1 MDKIFLIEDDDLWE
15 KYNTIWDKVSPNMK
29 KEFDSKSVCDKEFL
43 NSMVMKL
50 QIFMINISL
59 KWTLII
65 LAVISLDAGLK

>member
-1 MDKIFLIEDDDLWE
+1 
-15 KYNTIWDKVSPNMK
+15 MK

-43 NSMVMKL
+43 NFMVMKL

>member
-1 MDKIFLIEDDDLWE
+1 
-15 KYNTIWDKVSPNMK
+15 MK
-29 KEFDSKSVCDKEFL
+29 KEFDGKSVCDKEFL
-43 NSMVMKL
+43 NFMVMKL